1 MENFNDINNLDPN
14 DEGLQAIMGGRFHDM
29 TRDPAPAKKAEPAP
43 AKAAEATEE
52 KPARKSH
59 TVPAADWEPVEHDP
73 TQLERL
79 AACAKSSLLF
89 GGLCFLFFCWQQS
102 GLMDPAAAVPSM
114 LTCALLGGVKIG
126 KHATK

>member
-1 MENFNDINNLDPN
+1 MENMNDINNLDPN

-29 TRDPAPAKKAEPAP
+29 TKDPTPAKKAAPAP
-43 AKAAEATEE
+43 VKAPEE
-52 KPARKSH
+52 KPARKPH
-59 TVPAADWEPVEHDP
+59 TVPAADWELVKHDP

-79 AACAKSSLLF
+79 AACGKSALLF
-89 GGLCFLFFCWQQS
+89 GGLCLLFFCWQQA